1 MSPLMSEVQVTTM
14 SHSME
19 PEPIRDRNPGT
30 QTSSPDATNLTSP
43 ATATRPRNSYLHQ
56 DTLSPVDQN
65 GSFAFD
71 KVLKSGFVQKRTRK
85 TKTWKTIYLVLR
97 PMSLSIYKDQ
107 NESKLRHKIQLAD
120 LTAVAILK
128 DPKQKR
134 QNVFGLFS
142 PSRNYHL
149 EAASKKD
156 AEEWVEL
163 IRKEA
168 RIEEE
173 EEELLLSNPPLN
185 MGGIYGSLDSA
196 MNDQSEQEVKPNEAI
211 YSSSPE
217 PVELIPRARR
227 TSGLGGPRRL
237 SHTIDYSGNE
247 MASHSDLSDIEARS
261 PGTSHSRIPRES
273 IEDTQA
279 GARPTLGSRNV
290 SQASGL
296 NAELDSERVVWQGYI
311 LYLRSKGGV
320 RQWKDLWTVI
330 RPRNFALYKNESE
343 YSPVLIIP
351 FETIINAVEIDPLSK
366 TKRNCMQVIT
376 EEKTYKF
383 CAHNEDTFDKALGA
397 LKSLLAKRKETEM
410 KAHRASMQPSS
421 NERLS

>member
-1 MSPLMSEVQVTTM
+1 MSEVQVTSM
-14 SHSME
+14 SHSVE
-19 PEPIRDRNPGT
+19 PQPIPEKNQGT

-43 ATATRPRNSYLHQ
+43 STTTRPRNSYIHQ

-71 KVLKSGFVQKRTRK
+71 RVLKSGFVQKRTRK
-85 TKTWKTIYLVLR
+85 TKAWKQIYLVLR

-107 NESKLRHKIQLAD
+107 NEAKLRHKIQLAD

-149 EAASKKD
+149 EAPSKKD
-156 AEEWVEL
+156 AEEWVNL

-173 EEELLLSNPPLN
+173 EEELLLSSPPLN
-185 MGGIYGSLDSA
+185 MGGFYGSLDSA
-196 MNDQSEQEVKPNEAI
+196 MNDQSEQEHNKPNEAI

-217 PVELIPRARR
+217 PLEHIPQARR
-227 TSGLGGPRRL
+227 PSGLGGPRRQ
-237 SHTIDYSGNE
+237 SRTFDYSGNE
-247 MASHSDLSDIEARS
+247 MASHSDLSDIETRS
-261 PGTSHSRIPRES
+261 PGTSQGRPREDS
-273 IEDTQA
+273 TDDVQT

-296 NAELDSERVVWQGYI
+296 NAELDSERVIWQGYI

-320 RQWKDLWTVI
+320 RQWKDLWAVI

-351 FETIINAVEIDPLSK
+351 FESVINAVEIDPLSK
-366 TKRNCMQVIT
+366 SKRNCMQVIT

-383 CAHNEDTFDKALGA
+383 CAHNEDTLDKSLGA

-410 KAHRASMQPSS
+410 KAQRASMQPSP
-421 NERLS
+421 N